1 MDDTNLLLTEIIT
14 KVHSDKLYRGLSE
27 PTFVTAFACRGASH
41 WYLMPS
47 VIRIMKSREAGS
59 TGLVELIGTVRNAFI
74 TLLREHEVQLSGHRL
89 S

>member
-1 MDDTNLLLTEIIT
+1 
-14 KVHSDKLYRGLSE
+14 
-27 PTFVTAFACRGASH
+27 
-41 WYLMPS
+41 MPS